1 VLARYPEIK
10 GRVFLEDVAETLKGA
25 PHVQGMETIAVDFF
39 KEQPV
44 KGMHCQLYLEL
55 TNKQ

>member
-1 VLARYPEIK
+1 MK

-25 PHVQGMETIAVDFF
+25 PQVPGMETVAVDFF

-44 KGMHCQLYLEL
+44 KGMHSRWHLEL
-55 TNKQ
+55 TDKQ